1 MRAWICDDTA
11 YVYLLD
17 SSCAALFV
25 FFLRLPSSYSF
36 PFLSPYIK
44 NTFTIYNSV
53 LFLSFFIDVRTHF
66 IRFMWLRFSSRQ
78 NIFCVRSL
86 FYTIGVERRGSQIC
100 PPPLRHRS
108 LRAYAFLQSKLN
120 LTFER
125 PVAYRAV
132 TSGALKLIAEH
143 LVSRKYLLLY

>member
-36 PFLSPYIK
+36 PFLSPCIK
-44 NTFTIYNSV
+44 KYVYNLQFCFVSFLFHRCSHSFHSIHVTTI
-53 LFLSFFIDVRTHF
+53 LFSPEYFL
-66 IRFMWLRFSSRQ
+66 
-78 NIFCVRSL
+78 CSL
-86 FYTIGVERRGSQIC
+86 ALLYHRCGEKGVPNM